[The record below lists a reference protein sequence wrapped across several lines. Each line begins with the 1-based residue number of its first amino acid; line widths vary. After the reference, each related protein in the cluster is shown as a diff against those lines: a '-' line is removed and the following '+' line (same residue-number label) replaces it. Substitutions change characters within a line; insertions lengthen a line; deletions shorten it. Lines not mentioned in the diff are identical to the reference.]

1 VTRFGKGRSASIIYT
16 VAATACPV
24 APALALTTTDPRAVW
39 PSVLLG
45 GVPLSAMAILLALIH
60 AKHRLIDGVYRAT
73 AFAWATAVIL
83 VGTPFDAWE
92 LFQGAAVVHW
102 ARIIATALV
111 ALLFGGLI
119 VRAWTLP
126 WKQRLSLTIGF
137 GSVALFFGSLA
148 SRYVF
153 PMEGGGLEAESE
165 ALAEFFFNAVG
176 ACVLLLPGLA
186 VPAAADARR

>member
-1 VTRFGKGRSASIIYT
+1 VTRFGKGRLSSVVYV
-16 VAATACPV
+16 VAAIVCPV
-24 APALALTTTDPRAVW
+24 APALVPTTSDPRVIW

-45 GVPLSAMAILLALIH
+45 GVPLSAMAILVALIH
-60 AKHRLIDGVYRAT
+60 EKHRLIDGVYRAT

-119 VRAWTLP
+119 VHAWTLP

-153 PMEGGGLEAESE
+153 PMDGGRLEAGSE
-165 ALAEFFFNAVG
+165 ALAEFFFDVVG
-176 ACVLLLPGLA
+176 ACVLLLPGLL